1 MRILMQSHSR
11 SLQRGVNMRDR
22 YSKASQERFVR
33 AFALHM
39 DMNLIAGRSL
49 ASASSAARGPTNG
62 IAIKNTLSALMPRI
76 YKQTKK
82 T

>member
-1 MRILMQSHSR
+1 MQSHSR
-11 SLQRGVNMRDR
+11 SLQLGVKMRDR
-22 YSKASQERFVR
+22 YSKASQERFMR

-39 DMNLIAGRSL
+39 DMDHIAGRSL

-62 IAIKNTLSALMPRI
+62 IVLTNTLSALMPRI
-76 YKQTKK
+76 YRQKK